1 MATGPRQTEIDSAD
15 DLFLGGEEELEEN
28 LSGAESSATEQ
39 DDASF
44 DDEPPAA
51 AIEESEPVGEF
62 EDASFDDE
70 PPAAAIEESEPVG
83 EFEDEEGE
91 KAPREKKKGVPVLQ
105 YYVIPV
111 VGVVLIM
118 SLGWT
123 FALIARRGL
132 VRPPVE
138 VAKVKKVEEPGKI
151 IEPKQEELMKP
162 KRNLRT
168 VRVPI
173 QTEKEAEVKGQEAT
187 FKANIGMSEPEK
199 KITLPKMPSVREGVV
214 EKDTLPPLPGA
225 PASKALP
232 PEIDTGESLSV
243 PVNHPFFIL
252 LRGEK
257 GKKAAITFLNFSLN
271 LLVSSKAAASEFNSK
286 RALIREVIYLHYS
299 RLSLGNLSTTAGRE
313 RIRRQLVAKLDKQI
327 IQGKVRGVLFQEF
340 YTR

>member
-132 VRPPVE
+132 VSPPVE
-138 VAKVKKVEEPGKI
+138 VAKVKKVEEPEKI
-151 IEPKQEELMKP
+151 IETKQEELMKP

-187 FKANIGMSEPEK
+187 FKANIGMPESEKIPPPPSSAELDELGLRVGGSRVLEK
-199 KITLPKMPSVREGVV
+199 
-214 EKDTLPPLPGA
+214 
-225 PASKALP
+225 
-232 PEIDTGESLSV
+232 
-243 PVNHPFFIL
+243 
-252 LRGEK
+252 
-257 GKKAAITFLNFSLN
+257 
-271 LLVSSKAAASEFNSK
+271 
-286 RALIREVIYLHYS
+286 
-299 RLSLGNLSTTAGRE
+299 
-313 RIRRQLVAKLDKQI
+313 QAK
-327 IQGKVRGVLFQEF
+327 
-340 YTR
+340 TP

>member
-1 MATGPRQTEIDSAD
+1 MATGSRQTEIDSAD
-15 DLFLGGEEELEEN
+15 DLFLGGEEELEEEP
-28 LSGAESSATEQ
+28 SGAEPSDTEQ
-39 DDASF
+39 DTASF
-44 DDEPPAA
+44 DEEPPAA
-51 AIEESEPVGEF
+51 ALEEPEPE
-62 EDASFDDE
+62 
-70 PPAAAIEESEPVG
+70 G
-83 EFEDEEGE
+83 EFEDEAGE

-138 VAKVKKVEEPGKI
+138 VAKVKKVEEPQKI
-151 IEPKQEELMKP
+151 IETKQEKLMKP
-162 KRNLRT
+162 KRDLRT

-173 QTEKEAEVKGQEAT
+173 QTEKEDEVKGQEGT
-187 FKANIGMSEPEK
+187 FKANIGMPEPEK
-199 KITLPKMPSVREGVV
+199 KFSPPETPRVREGVV
-214 EKDTLPPLPGA
+214 EEATLPPLPGA
-225 PASKALP
+225 PAGKTLP

-243 PVNHPFFIL
+243 PVNHPFFIP
-252 LRGEK
+252 LRGGK

-299 RLSLGNLSTTAGRE
+299 RLSPRSLLTTEGRE
-313 RIRRQLVAKLDKQI
+313 RVRRQLVAKLDKQI